1 MVYKSSSSSFKL
13 SLGPA
18 PQPLPGAFCQNSKK
32 TANFKIGFKIQ
43 VLKNST
49 NLQNLQFQPNGTSL
63 PELRIARNRTQ
74 VYGVTSNHLDQ

>member
-1 MVYKSSSSSFKL
+1 M
-13 SLGPA
+13 
-18 PQPLPGAFCQNSKK
+18 AFAKNPKRLELAVNSV
-32 TANFKIGFKIQ
+32 NFKIGFKIQ

-74 VYGVTSNHLDQ
+74 VYGVTSSHFDQ